1 MVQANRRKGED
12 QLQGSAQGARRLRRK
27 QADEIAIPRSMI
39 VIMQILEHISLEAE
53 LVPPT
58 KEEAYE
64 LFDEFNDRKVGKM
77 EEYLEKEEF

>member
-1 MVQANRRKGED
+1 M
-12 QLQGSAQGARRLRRK
+12 
-27 QADEIAIPRSMI
+27 MI
-39 VIMQILEHISLEAE
+39 IMQILEHISLEAE